1 MNPALLELYT
11 DRVRPEWIDANG
23 HMNVAYY
30 MLAFDGATDAFLDYL
45 GLGTQYTEA
54 TGGSTFT
61 AEAHISYLREVLEG
75 NPLRFTTQLLA
86 YDAKRF
92 HYVHCMYQANAAYLA
107 ATCEFMV
114 LSVDL
119 KERRVAP
126 LPASALTRL
135 DDVLRAHADLPT
147 PEQVGHVIGIR
158 QSRDEQ

>member
-1 MNPALLELYT
+1 MNAAPLELHT
-11 DRVRPEWIDANG
+11 DRVRPEWIDAND

-30 MLAFDGATDAFLDYL
+30 MLAFDGATDALLDYL
-45 GLGTQYTEA
+45 GLDPEYTQA

-75 NPLRFTTQLLA
+75 DPLRFTTRLLA

-92 HYVHCMYQANAAYLA
+92 HYVHCMYHAEKNHLA

-119 KERRVAP
+119 KNRRVAP
-126 LPASALTRL
+126 LPELALTKL
-135 DDVLRAHADLPT
+135 DELLRAHADLPV
-147 PEQVGHVIGIR
+147 PEQVGHVMAVK
-158 QSRDEQ
+158 QSRKE